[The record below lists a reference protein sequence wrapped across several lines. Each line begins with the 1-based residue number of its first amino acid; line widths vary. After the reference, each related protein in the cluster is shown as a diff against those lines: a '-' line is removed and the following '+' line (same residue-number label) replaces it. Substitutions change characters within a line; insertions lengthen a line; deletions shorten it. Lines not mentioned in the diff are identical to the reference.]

1 MYAQVE
7 QEFHCRMCGTRK
19 YGAEASRIVDDD
31 QNNFAEQRKAEEAER
46 IQREA
51 ERKER
56 IRLDAEREIERRK
69 AARLEAIRLEA
80 ERLETTQRKTARLEA
95 ERLEAARLETGR
107 MHVRLEAE
115 RLEAERL
122 EAARLEAAR
131 LEAERLEAE
140 RLESA
145 RLEAER
151 LEAERLEAERLE
163 AERLEAARLEAERLE
178 AERPA
183 SRYESFDLNALHA
196 ELQVLD
202 EEQKRLLQD
211 LDENN
216 LRRAQVNQRLAEEA
230 VKAAK
235 AEEAQTRKPGL
246 THQNIQAAEIRRLR
260 IVARNAVI
268 AAGTPVE
275 ALCASPWCSNP
286 PGPNGRRYCG
296 KKCSDDVARNAYA
309 LKKAAKKAAA

>member
-95 ERLEAARLETGR
+95 ERLETGR

-115 RLEAERL
+115 RLES
-122 EAARLEAAR
+122 ARLEAAR
-131 LEAERLEAE
+131 LE
-140 RLESA
+140 SA
-145 RLEAER
+145 
-151 LEAERLEAERLE
+151 
-163 AERLEAARLEAERLE
+163 RLEAARLEAERLE

-235 AEEAQTRKPGL
+235 AEKAQTRKPGL

-260 IVARNAVI
+260 IVARNVVI

>member
-1 MYAQVE
+1 M
-7 QEFHCRMCGTRK
+7 
-19 YGAEASRIVDDD
+19 
-31 QNNFAEQRKAEEAER
+31 
-46 IQREA
+46 
-51 ERKER
+51 
-56 IRLDAEREIERRK
+56 
-69 AARLEAIRLEA
+69 
-80 ERLETTQRKTARLEA
+80 
-95 ERLEAARLETGR
+95 
-107 MHVRLEAE
+107 
-115 RLEAERL
+115 
-122 EAARLEAAR
+122 
-131 LEAERLEAE
+131 
-140 RLESA
+140 
-145 RLEAER
+145 
-151 LEAERLEAERLE
+151 
-163 AERLEAARLEAERLE
+163 
-178 AERPA
+178 
-183 SRYESFDLNALHA
+183 
-196 ELQVLD
+196 LD

-235 AEEAQTRKPGL
+235 AEKAQTRKPGL

>member
-1 MYAQVE
+1 MYGHVE

-46 IQREA
+46 IKREA

-69 AARLEAIRLEA
+69 AARLEAVRLEA
-80 ERLETTQRKTARLEA
+80 ERLENVQRKVARLEA
-95 ERLEAARLETGR
+95 ERLEAERLEAER
-107 MHVRLEAE
+107 LHVRLEAE

-122 EAARLEAAR
+122 EA
-131 LEAERLEAE
+131 ERLHV
-140 RLESA
+140 

-178 AERPA
+178 AERPV

-235 AEEAQTRKPGL
+235 AEEAAKAEKTQTRKPGL

-296 KKCSDDVARNAYA
+296 KKCSDDVARDIYA
-309 LKKAAKKAAA
+309 LKKAAKKAAAT